1 MLKNLLIGTA
11 ALAMVSTPIVAS
23 AQPAYGGGWRGEHSY
38 ARNWRGHDN
47 TGAAVAAGLFG
58 LVLGAAI
65 ASSNHPTYDY
75 DRDYGYAQPYPVRC
89 DWETRAYPGPYGSVS
104 YQQVQVCR

>member
-1 MLKNLLIGTA
+1 MLKKILIGTA
-11 ALAMVSTPIVAS
+11 ALAMVTTPIAAS
-23 AQPAYGGGWRGEHSY
+23 AQPVYRGGAHFARG
-38 ARNWRGHDN
+38 RDHDN

-65 ASSNHPTYDY
+65 ASNSHPDY
-75 DRDYGYAQPYPVRC
+75 DRDYGYDQPYPTRC
-89 DWETRAYPGPYGSVS
+89 DWETRAYPGPWGSVS